1 MSVLTLKV
9 DEVMRTL
16 SAESSNPFV
25 VHDKEIDIVRFAINS
40 GFADIVLDGQVA
52 LRVMYQRPGE
62 TEVRAQTLTYYDT
75 DGLHNYYDWHLL
87 SADLAEK
94 GTLTVALCI
103 LRTDGDVEEWHT
115 TPCQIRVLDTIHT
128 DDSDEGDESITP
140 TVAQRVAVLESVV
153 QNIAG
158 GAPIVVSSTS
168 AMIDTTQIY
177 VLSTDGN
184 WYYHNGTTWV
194 SGGTYGAVATD
205 TTLTQSGI
213 PADAKAAGSKILNLE
228 QFNARNIVQN
238 AFVGANRT
246 HAGITFEF
254 AENSCEVN
262 GTATATAFTNIY
274 ANMHSLPD
282 GIEAGEKYYACVT
295 SSDPNLRLVLFFYD
309 ANGTLIEMKSFTS
322 PKEFMVPLETVGLT
336 ARVEVIR
343 NTTVNANIVYGI
355 LNELSN
361 AMITS
366 IIKSD
371 VFAAKDFLNRDSDLD
386 DITDLGAYGLA
397 NGYNYAHMPSA
408 LAQKS
413 GSLLVFKMSDNYV
426 LQIALGHPLNDILVF
441 RRYKLNGTWQSWVEL
456 TNAESTIYLEPSGD
470 SADRTAEI
478 LSLLTN
484 AKVCR
489 LKAGD
494 YYVNNLEMPDGT
506 LLIGDGDATKI
517 HLSGTADGFAIKMG
531 SYCAVKNLSII
542 GADADLTFGT
552 SPGNRHGILW
562 EGTYSQDHQAPY
574 KGLITDVRISRFSG
588 GGLTCRDTG
597 YGTNNQIEATNL
609 YITNCWA
616 GINIVYWSEFHK
628 FVNARCSSCRIG
640 CVNNGGNNIF
650 VNCDFSSSLEIA
662 MLMDN
667 ESNQSPNNTH
677 GSCVGCV
684 FNHTQSGGQSNSGV
698 GIKIINCPNGF
709 IFNACQIFFSKIQLV
724 SSSGVVFSNNNFG
737 NTNCDIEISG
747 GKAIIFSGNIFQNT
761 PPITV
766 SGDAEVH
773 FVNCYNRTTGALITP

>member
-1 MSVLTLKV
+1 MSAISTYLEHIRSKIYAKDVRTAIVNAISQCYDDVNAPALQTEAMEAAVQAKIDAGEMAALTIADGSLIGAKLA
-9 DEVMRTL
+9 DGTISTAKIADGAITAAKL
-16 SAESSNPFV
+16 SS
-25 VHDKEIDIVRFAINS
+25 DIDF
-40 GFADIVLDGQVA
+40 
-52 LRVMYQRPGE
+52 
-62 TEVRAQTLTYYDT
+62 
-75 DGLHNYYDWHLL
+75 
-87 SADLAEK
+87 
-94 GTLTVALCI
+94 
-103 LRTDGDVEEWHT
+103 DVE
-115 TPCQIRVLDTIHT
+115 
-128 DDSDEGDESITP
+128 
-140 TVAQRVAVLESVV
+140 
-153 QNIAG
+153 
-158 GAPIVVSSTS
+158 
-168 AMIDTTQIY
+168 
-177 VLSTDGN
+177 
-184 WYYHNGTTWV
+184 
-194 SGGTYGAVATD
+194 TD
-205 TTLTQSGI
+205 TTLTQPNV

-238 AFVGANRT
+238 VFVGANRT
-246 HAGITFEF
+246 HAGINFEF

-262 GTATATAFTNIY
+262 GTATTTAFTNIY

-282 GIEAGEKYYACVT
+282 GIEAGEKYYVCAI
-295 SSDPNLRLVLFFYD
+295 SSDPNLRLVLFSYD
-309 ANGTLIEMKSFTS
+309 ANGTLIIMKSFTK
-322 PKEFMVPLETVGLT
+322 PEEFTIPSETVGLV
-336 ARVEVIR
+336 ARVEIIK

-355 LNELSN
+355 LNEMSN

-371 VFAAKDFLNRDSDLD
+371 VFAAKDFLNRDSDLN

-397 NGYNYAHMPSA
+397 NGYNYVHVPSA
-408 LAQKS
+408 LIQKS
-413 GSLLVFKMSDNYV
+413 GSLLVFKMSDKYV
-426 LQIALGHPLNDILVF
+426 LQVALGHTENDVLVF
-441 RRYKLNGTWQSWVEL
+441 RRYKLNNTWQNWVEL

-470 SADRTAEI
+470 TADRTAEI

-484 AKVCR
+484 VKVCR

-552 SPGNRHGILW
+552 TPGDRHGVLW
-562 EGTYSQDHQAPY
+562 QGTYSQDHQAPY

-588 GGLTCRDTG
+588 GGITCRDTG

-650 VNCDFSSSLEIA
+650 INCDFSSSLEIA

-667 ESNQSPNNTH
+667 ESDQSPNNTH

-709 IFNACQIFFSKIQLV
+709 IFNACQIFFSKIQLIT
-724 SSSGVVFSNNNFG
+724 SSGIVFSNNNFG
-737 NTNCDIEISG
+737 KSNCDISIDG
-747 GKAIIFSGNIFQNT
+747 GKAILFIGNIFQDK

-766 SGDAEVH
+766 TGNAG
-773 FVNCYNRTTGALITP
+773 VNFTHCYSRTTGALVEPDALEGGS

>member
-1 MSVLTLKV
+1 MSAISTYLEHIRSKIYAKDVRTAIVNAISQCYDDVNKPALQTEAMQAAVQAKINAGQMAALTIADGSLTGAKLANGTISTAKIANGAITSEKLSN
-9 DEVMRTL
+9 DITFGTDKTL
-16 SAESSNPFV
+16 SV
-25 VHDKEIDIVRFAINS
+25 
-40 GFADIVLDGQVA
+40 
-52 LRVMYQRPGE
+52 
-62 TEVRAQTLTYYDT
+62 
-75 DGLHNYYDWHLL
+75 
-87 SADLAEK
+87 
-94 GTLTVALCI
+94 
-103 LRTDGDVEEWHT
+103 
-115 TPCQIRVLDTIHT
+115 
-128 DDSDEGDESITP
+128 SD
-140 TVAQRVAVLESVV
+140 
-153 QNIAG
+153 
-158 GAPIVVSSTS
+158 
-168 AMIDTTQIY
+168 M
-177 VLSTDGN
+177 
-184 WYYHNGTTWV
+184 
-194 SGGTYGAVATD
+194 
-205 TTLTQSGI
+205 
-213 PADAKAAGSKILNLE
+213 PADAKVTGSKILNLE

-238 AFVGANRT
+238 TFVGANRT
-246 HAGITFEF
+246 HAGITFQF
-254 AENSCEVN
+254 AENSCEVS

-274 ANMHSLPD
+274 ANTHSLPD
-282 GIEAGEKYYACVT
+282 GIDAGEKYYVCAI

-309 ANGTLIEMKSFTS
+309 ANGTSIGMKSFTR
-322 PKEFMVPLETVGLT
+322 PEEFMIPSETVGLA
-336 ARVEVIR
+336 ARVEVIK

-371 VFAAKDFLNRDSDLD
+371 VFAAKDFLSRGSDLD

-397 NGYNYAHMPSA
+397 NGYNYTHMPSA

-441 RRYKLNGTWQSWVEL
+441 RRYKLNGAWQSWVEL
-456 TNAESTIYLEPSGD
+456 TNAESAIYLEPSGD
-470 SADRTAEI
+470 SVDRTAEI

-517 HLSGTADGFAIKMG
+517 YLSGTADGFAIKMG

-588 GGLTCRDTG
+588 GGITCRDTG
-597 YGTNNQIEATNL
+597 YGTNNHIEATNL

-677 GSCVGCV
+677 GSCVGCT

-724 SSSGVVFSNNNFG
+724 DSSGIVFSNNNFG
-737 NTNCDIEISG
+737 KTNCDISIDG
-747 GKAIIFSGNIFQNT
+747 GKAILFIGNIFQDK

-766 SGDAEVH
+766 TGDAEVNFTH
-773 FVNCYNRTTGALITP
+773 CYSRTTGALVEPEALGGNA